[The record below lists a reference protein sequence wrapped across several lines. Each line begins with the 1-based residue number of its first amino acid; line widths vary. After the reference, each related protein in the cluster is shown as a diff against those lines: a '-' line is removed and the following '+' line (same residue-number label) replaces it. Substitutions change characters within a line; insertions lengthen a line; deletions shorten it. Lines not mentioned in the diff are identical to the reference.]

1 MSKKQSIHIKTM
13 DVAQMISIKTQLPK
27 ASQQNISPDHMYKT
41 SIRHKTENA
50 VNFGNMMKLAK
61 RQ

>member
-1 MSKKQSIHIKTM
+1 M